1 MKGSVLVIG
10 GGIAGMVASLDLAD
24 IGYKVYLVEK
34 LPSIGGRM
42 AQLDKTMPTLDCSM
56 CIEAPRMVE
65 VARHPNIEMLT
76 YAEVKHVRGRLG
88 DFKVE
93 VLKKSRYVIKDK
105 CTGCGDCAQKCP
117 VDVPN
122 EYDANTKS
130 RKAIYV
136 PFPQAVP
143 NTHTVD
149 LQHCIRCFKCVE
161 ACGDRMAIDFSMPD
175 EVVELNV
182 GAIIV
187 ATGFDMYDPSVLHNY
202 GYGIADNILT
212 GLEYER
218 ILNASGPTEGAIL
231 KQDGSH
237 PHHIAFIQCVGSR
250 DSKHKKYCS
259 RFCCVYAVKEAILTK
274 EHEPDMKCSLFY
286 MDMRAHGK
294 GQEEFYKRGKEEF
307 GIEFIRSKPASIH
320 QVGDK
325 LCITYED
332 TDAGEV
338 KTMDVDMVVL
348 ANAIVPSVPASLDI
362 EVDSDGFVTEKFG
375 DPSTTNVAG
384 IYAAGVSQA
393 PRDISDSVS
402 MGSATAGKVSADL
415 KDARGTEVTKKV
427 VPPEKDVSGEHPRIG
442 VFLCH
447 CGINIGGVVDMH
459 AIEEYSK
466 TLPNV
471 VFVQRNIYTCSTE
484 GNRQIYEAIK
494 QHNLNRVIVAACT
507 PRTHEPLF
515 RETCVQ
521 AGLNPYLFEFASL
534 REMCSWVHMR
544 QPGEATRKAK
554 DIVRMSVARAAMLE
568 QQKPGIIPVTPK
580 VVVIGGGIA
589 GMTTALGAAR
599 NGFQTYLIEREAELG
614 GMMAK
619 LRSMVPTNLDPKQI
633 VKEKI
638 EAVKQNP
645 LIKAYTKTEIKNI
658 TGFIGNFKVELSNG
672 ETLDAGAIV
681 VATGGKEWK
690 PDLYEYGSNPNVM
703 TQLEFEEALASGRIK
718 QGERIVMIQ
727 CVGSRDEKRP
737 YCSRVCCGVAVN
749 NALDIKKR
757 YPENPVYILYN
768 DMRTHAKGTEE
779 LYLEA
784 REKGVDFL
792 RYELD
797 KKPVVRGNK
806 VTVFDSFLQTEFDI
820 LADKVVLSAA
830 IVPNEDSD
838 NLAKMLK
845 VPLDANGFFLE
856 AHLKLRPVDFATDGI
871 FLAGVAQSPKEYYDS
886 VSQADAIVARIA
898 RVLAKPEL
906 ETEAI
911 TSMAAEDLCIGCAR
925 CVPCCPYTA
934 ITMETKNGRYVSVV
948 NQALC
953 KGCGTC
959 VAECPTG
966 AMMARH
972 FTTQQIEAMIDTA
985 LEGWQ

>member
-1 MKGSVLVIG
+1 MKGSALVIG

-76 YAEVKHVRGRLG
+76 YSEVKRVKGRLG

-93 VLKKSRYVIKDK
+93 VLKKSRYVSAPK
-105 CTGCGDCAQKCP
+105 CTGCGDCAAKCP

-122 EYDANTKS
+122 EYDANTKT

-143 NTHTVD
+143 NTHTID
-149 LQHCIRCFKCVE
+149 MQHCIKCFKCVE
-161 ACGDRMAIDFSMPD
+161 ACGEKMAVDFSMKD
-175 EVVELNV
+175 EIVELNV

-187 ATGFDMYDPSVLHNY
+187 ATGFDMYDPSVLTNY
-202 GYGIADNILT
+202 GYGIYDNVLT

-231 KQDGSH
+231 RQDGSH

-274 EHEPDMKCSLFY
+274 EHEPGMKCTLFY

-294 GQEEFYKRGKEEF
+294 AQEEFYKRGKDEF
-307 GIEFIRSKPASIH
+307 GIEFIRSKPAKIE
-320 QVGDK
+320 QVGKK
-325 LCITYED
+325 LLVTYED

-338 KTMDVDMVVL
+338 KTMETDMVVL
-348 ANAIVPSVPASLDI
+348 ANAIVPTVPPTLNI
-362 EVDSDGFVTEKFG
+362 EIDTDGFVSEKPG
-375 DPSTTNVAG
+375 DPATTSIAG
-384 IYAAGVSQA
+384 VYSAGVSQS

-402 MGSATAGKVSADL
+402 MGSGAAGKVSADL
-415 KDARGTEVTKKV
+415 KDARGTEVTKKI
-427 VPPEKDVSGEHPRIG
+427 VPPEKDVTGEPLRIG

-447 CGINIGGVVDMH
+447 CGINIAGVVDMI
-459 AIEEYSK
+459 ALEEYAK

-494 QHNLNRVIVAACT
+494 EHNLNRVIVAACT

-515 RETCVQ
+515 RETTAQ
-521 AGLNPYLFEFASL
+521 AGLNPYLLEFASI

-544 QPGEATRKAK
+544 QPREASEKSK
-554 DIVRMSVARAAMLE
+554 DILRMAVARAALLE
-568 QQKPGIIPVTPK
+568 PQKPGLIPVTPK
-580 VVVIGGGIA
+580 VVVIGGGIS
-589 GMTTALGAAR
+589 GMTAALGTAR
-599 NGFQTYLIEREAELG
+599 NGFETYLVERDPELG

-619 LRSMVPTNLDPKQI
+619 LRKMVPDLKPKEI

-638 EAVKQNP
+638 EAIKQSP
-645 LIKAYTKTEIKNI
+645 LIKVYTGTDVKDIS
-658 TGFIGNFKVELSNG
+658 GFIGNFKVTLSNG

-690 PDLYEYGSNPNVM
+690 PDLYEHGKNPIVQ
-703 TQLEFEEALASGRIK
+703 TQLEFEDAIANGKIK
-718 QGERIVMIQ
+718 PGEKIVMIQ

-737 YCSRVCCGVAVN
+737 YCSRICCGVAVN
-749 NALDIKKR
+749 NALEVKKL
-757 YPENPVYILYN
+757 YPDNKVYILYN

-779 LYLEA
+779 LYSQA
-784 REKGVDFL
+784 REKGVEFL
-792 RYELD
+792 RYEME

-806 VTVFDSFLQTEFDI
+806 VTVFDSFLQTELDI
-820 LADKVVLSAA
+820 SVDRVVLSAA
-830 IVPNEDSD
+830 IVPNEDSI

-886 VSQADAIVARIA
+886 LSQADATVSRIA
-898 RVLAKPEL
+898 RILARPEI

-911 TSMAAEDLCIGCAR
+911 TSIANEELCIGCAR

-934 ITMETKNGRYVSVV
+934 ITMEQKNGRFISVV

-966 AMMARH
+966 AMESRH
-972 FTTQQIEAMIDTA
+972 FKNAQIEAMIDAA
-985 LEGWQ
+985 LEGPQ